1 MKASKMLMPTL
12 REVPAEAE
20 LASHKLMLR
29 AGMMRKAASGF
40 YSYLPLAWRS
50 IKKIENIIREE
61 MDAKGGQELMM
72 PVLQPAEIWQESG
85 RWSVY
90 GAEMWRIQDRNG
102 RDFCLGPTHEEMIS
116 VLFKND
122 VHSYKQLPQLLYQ
135 IQTKYRDERRP
146 RFGLMRSREFIMKD
160 LYSFDIDEAGL
171 DVSYNAMYDAYSR
184 IFTRCGL
191 NFRPVEADSGAIG
204 GKGSHEFMALAEAG
218 ESAILYCDTCDYAAT
233 DEIAGREPLPVE
245 PEEML
250 AMEKVDTPDCA
261 SVEDVAAF
269 LKVPT
274 NRIVKTM
281 YYQADDELVI
291 VLIRGDRTINEAK
304 LQALLG
310 CNELTLAEHAGIEKN
325 GSKVGYLGP
334 VGVEGVK
341 IYADAEVPLMYNV
354 IVGANDGERHLLN
367 VNYQRG
373 DFKID
378 EVADLRYLTEGE
390 QCPCCHGHLKLARG
404 IEVGQVFKLH
414 TKYSDSGLHV
424 YFTGEDGQERP
435 VVMGCYGIGVG
446 RTLAAVIEQSHDDD
460 GIIWPMTV
468 APYQV
473 VVIPVNDREPEL
485 VAAAERIYAELGKLG
500 VEVVL
505 DDRGERAG
513 VKFKDADLI
522 GYPLRVTVGA
532 KALARGNVEVKFRAT
547 GEMEEWPLDEVSAKL
562 AAYISEQV
570 QALTPER

>member
-1 MKASKMLMPTL
+1 MKASKMFMPTL

-29 AGMMRKAASGF
+29 AGMMRKCASGV

-61 MDAKGGQELMM
+61 MDAKGGQELLM
-72 PVLQPAEIWQESG
+72 PAVQPAEIWQESG
-85 RWSVY
+85 RWAVY

-122 VHSYKQLPQLLYQ
+122 VRSYKAMPQLLYQ

-160 LYSFDIDEAGL
+160 LYSFDTDEAGL

-184 IFTRCGL
+184 VFTRCGL

-250 AMEKVDTPDCA
+250 AMEKVDTPDCG
-261 SVEDVAAF
+261 SVEDVAKF

-281 YYQADDELVI
+281 YYQADDELII

-310 CNELTLAEHAGIEKN
+310 CAELNLAEHDGIEKG

-341 IYADAEVPLMYNV
+341 IYADSEVPLMYNV

-378 EVADLRYLTEGE
+378 VVSDLRYLTEGE
-390 QCPCCHGHLKLARG
+390 QCPCCSGHLKLARG

-414 TKYSDSGLHV
+414 TKYSESLHV
-424 YFTGEDGQERP
+424 YYTGEDGVERP

-446 RTLAAVIEQSHDDD
+446 RTLAAVIEQSHDED
-460 GIIWPMTV
+460 GIIWPMSV

-485 VAAAERIYAELGKLG
+485 VAAAEKIYEELQALG

-547 GEMEEWPLDEVSAKL
+547 GEMEEWSVDEAAGKL
-562 AAYISEQV
+562 ADYVKV
-570 QALTPER
+570 QIAELTPKF

>member
-1 MKASKMLMPTL
+1 MKASKMFMPTL

-29 AGMMRKAASGF
+29 AGMMRKCASGV

-61 MDAKGGQELMM
+61 MDDKGGQELLM
-72 PVLQPAEIWQESG
+72 PAVQPAEIWQESG
-85 RWSVY
+85 RWAVY

-122 VHSYKQLPQLLYQ
+122 VRSYKAMPQLLYQ

-160 LYSFDIDEAGL
+160 LYSFDTDEAGL

-184 IFTRCGL
+184 VFTRCGL

-233 DEIAGREPLPVE
+233 DEIAGREPLPVAA
-245 PEEML
+245 EEML
-250 AMEKVDTPDCA
+250 AMEKVDTPDCG
-261 SVEDVAAF
+261 SVEDVAKF
-269 LKVPT
+269 LNVPT

-281 YYQADDELVI
+281 YYQADDELII

-310 CNELTLAEHAGIEKN
+310 CAELNLAEHEGIERG

-334 VGVEGVK
+334 VGVDGVK
-341 IYADAEVPLMYNV
+341 IYADSEVPLMYNV

-378 EVADLRYLTEGE
+378 VVSDLRYLTEGE
-390 QCPCCHGHLKLARG
+390 QCPCCNGHLKLARG

-414 TKYSDSGLHV
+414 TKYSESLHV
-424 YFTGEDGQERP
+424 YYTGEDGVERP

-485 VAAAERIYAELGKLG
+485 VAAAERIYDELRALG
-500 VEVVL
+500 IEVVL

-547 GEMEEWPLDEVSAKL
+547 GEMEEWSVDEAAAKL
-562 AAYISEQV
+562 AEYVRAQIAE
-570 QALTPER
+570 LTPEM

>member
-1 MKASKMLMPTL
+1 MKASKMFMPTL

-29 AGMMRKAASGF
+29 AGMMRKCASGV

-50 IKKIENIIREE
+50 IKKIENIVREE
-61 MDAKGGQELMM
+61 MDAKGGQELLM
-72 PVLQPAEIWQESG
+72 PAVQPAEIWQESG
-85 RWSVY
+85 RWAVY
-90 GAEMWRIQDRNG
+90 GAEMWRIKDRNG

-122 VHSYKQLPQLLYQ
+122 IRSYKAMPQLLYQ

-160 LYSFDIDEAGL
+160 LYSFDTDEAGL
-171 DVSYNAMYDAYSR
+171 SVSYDAMYDAYSR
-184 IFTRCGL
+184 VFTRCGL

-233 DEIAGREPLPVE
+233 DEIAGRDPLPVAA
-245 PEEML
+245 EEML
-250 AMEKVDTPDCA
+250 PMEKVDTPDCA
-261 SVEDVAAF
+261 SVEDVAEF
-269 LKVPT
+269 LHVPT

-281 YYQADDELVI
+281 YYQADDELII

-310 CNELTLAEHAGIEKN
+310 CAELNLAEHAGIEKG

-334 VGVEGVK
+334 VGVQGIK
-341 IYADAEVPLMYNV
+341 IYADSEVPLMYNV

-373 DFKID
+373 DFNID
-378 EVADLRYLTEGE
+378 VVSDLRYLTEGE
-390 QCPCCHGHLKLARG
+390 QCPCCSGHLKLARG

-414 TKYSDSGLHV
+414 TKYSESLHV
-424 YFTGEDGQERP
+424 YYTGEDGVERP

-485 VAAAERIYAELGKLG
+485 VAAAEKIYAELQARGI
-500 VEVVL
+500 EVVL

-522 GYPLRVTVGA
+522 GYPLRVTIGA

-547 GEMEEWPLDEVSAKL
+547 GEMEEWPVDEAADKL
-562 AAYISEQV
+562 AAYVAQAIE
-570 QALTPER
+570 ALTPER

>member
-20 LASHKLMLR
+20 LISHKLMLR
-29 AGMMRKAASGF
+29 AGLMRKAASGF

-50 IKKIENIIREE
+50 IKKIEDIVREE

-85 RWSVY
+85 RWAVY
-90 GAEMWRIQDRNG
+90 GAEMWRIKDRNN

-135 IQTKYRDERRP
+135 IQNKYRDERRP

-171 DVSYNAMYDAYSR
+171 DISYNKMYDAYSR
-184 IFTRCGL
+184 VFTRCGL

-261 SVEDVAAF
+261 SVEDVAKF
-269 LKVPT
+269 LNVPT
-274 NRIVKTM
+274 SRIVKTM
-281 YYQADDELVI
+281 YYQADDELII

-310 CNELTLAEHAGIEKN
+310 CAELNLAEHAGIEKN

-341 IYADAEVPLMYNV
+341 IYADAEVPPMFNV

-378 EVADLRYLTEGE
+378 QVADLRYLTEGE
-390 QCPCCHGHLKLARG
+390 QCPCCHGHLQLARG

-414 TKYSDSGLHV
+414 TKYSDSALHV
-424 YFTGEDGQERP
+424 YYTGEDGVERP
-435 VVMGCYGIGVG
+435 AVMGCYGIGVG

-473 VVIPVNDREPEL
+473 VIIPVNDREPEL
-485 VAAAERIYAELGKLG
+485 LAAAEKIYAELNARG

-532 KALARGNVEVKFRAT
+532 KALARGNVEVKVRAT
-547 GEMEEWPLDEVSAKL
+547 GEMEEYPLDK
-562 AAYISEQV
+562 AADMLVEYINKAVAELQ
-570 QALTPER
+570 PK